1 MIVLALF
8 WITGNLASRYGEEQA
23 ESTEAQL
30 WKQETAVVV
39 DTSERL
45 NAPPQFIRE
54 TELDT
59 AEPGFGIRFRYRC
72 FRVLAVKGDRW
83 VPLKRFSMAS
93 RRTDFASPSPLKD
106 PVVGVG
112 HRHNRT

>member
-1 MIVLALF
+1 MMVLALF

-23 ESTEAQL
+23 KSTEAQL

-54 TELDT
+54 PFKEILK
-59 AEPGFGIRFRYRC
+59 GFS
-72 FRVLAVKGDRW
+72 AD
-83 VPLKRFSMAS
+83 
-93 RRTDFASPSPLKD
+93 
-106 PVVGVG
+106 
-112 HRHNRT
+112 